1 MLAKKLKDE
10 ATLGLVGRLVAGPRP
25 ICLGEMGEMGL
36 DRDFFRGGDVRPD
49 PGLALGTDSGFLR
62 KDSPVDGCPR
72 WQGEWRESR
81 CVANLSSCWWPP
93 RRAFRFRS

>member
-1 MLAKKLKDE
+1 LQTISLLHEMLAKKLKDE

-36 DRDFFRGGDVRPD
+36 DRDLFRGGDVRPD

-62 KDSPVDGCPR
+62 KDSPVDGCPT
-72 WQGEWRESR
+72 W
-81 CVANLSSCWWPP
+81 
-93 RRAFRFRS
+93 